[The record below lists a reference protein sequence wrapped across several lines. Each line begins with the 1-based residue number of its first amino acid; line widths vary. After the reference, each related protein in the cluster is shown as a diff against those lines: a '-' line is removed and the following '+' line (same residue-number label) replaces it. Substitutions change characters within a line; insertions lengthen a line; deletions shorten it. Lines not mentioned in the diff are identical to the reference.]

1 MKRDSWENNRVNMKE
16 MRQIETQNFK
26 KTLMG
31 LEILV
36 SALRKINM

>member
-1 MKRDSWENNRVNMKE
+1 MKRDSWENNRANMKE
-16 MRQIETQNFK
+16 MRQIETQHFK